1 MSYMH
6 SLHYVRVT
14 YIKFTAS
21 SYSNTERA
29 IIWPKVKI
37 FFYFQV
43 AESTKT
49 IGQMILSLVM
59 ESTVIKKN
67 NESPN
72 QYARD
77 RVIQS
82 DGQGFHR
89 DGHNINNV
97 DQESYFHPIFILF
110 NRIKR
115 KLNFSPGQRVLDI
128 PCPNSLT
135 THQPR
140 TVGNS
145 N

>member
-1 MSYMH
+1 MH
-6 SLHYVRVT
+6 VSVILLAHVLHA
-14 YIKFTAS
+14 FSPLCAS
-21 SYSNTERA
+21 DLHQVHCEF
-29 IIWPKVKI
+29 I
-37 FFYFQV
+37 FKHWKSHYLAKSKDFFLFSGI

-97 DQESYFHPIFILF
+97 DQESYFHR

-135 THQPR
+135 T
-140 TVGNS
+140 NS